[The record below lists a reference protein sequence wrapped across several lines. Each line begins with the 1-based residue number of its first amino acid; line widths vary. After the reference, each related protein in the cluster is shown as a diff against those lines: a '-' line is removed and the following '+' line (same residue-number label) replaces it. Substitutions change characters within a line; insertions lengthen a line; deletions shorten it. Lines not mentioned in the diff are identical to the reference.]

1 MGKYT
6 VNSFFSGIG
15 GFDLAF
21 ERQGFE
27 VKYQCEINDFCKLI
41 LNRHWPKVP
50 CDSDITKVQLSD
62 LPTANVWC
70 AGFPCQDVSVAR
82 GSNGRQGLKGKN
94 SGLFYDF
101 FNLIEKKQPEVIL
114 LENVLGLLSSH
125 EGNDFKIILQYLNNA
140 GYGVSWRVFN
150 SKFFGVPQSRPRVYI
165 CAWKN
170 DINKA
175 AFVLHEFSE
184 SKKNDK
190 ARLQFINP
198 QTNDEIGFT
207 VPELA
212 YCLAATSG
220 RHTGTDWSR
229 TYVCYENRVRRLI
242 PTESESLQGFPL
254 NWTLPND
261 PTENSLYDFDSLRYH
276 AIGNAVSVP
285 VIEWIAKRVK
295 KVLATQSENLQIVDV
310 LEKYGDFKKNKP
322 RNQSVKSEDHC
333 KIKWNTGGIALAGE
347 AYDCKVFE
355 SCNQSVKSNL
365 IDFISNSYPPEKYFI
380 SAGAARGILRRA
392 DNQNRKLFTPLRR
405 SLERLSELDLVQ
417 AI

>member
-1 MGKYT
+1 M
-6 VNSFFSGIG
+6 
-15 GFDLAF
+15 
-21 ERQGFE
+21 
-27 VKYQCEINDFCKLI
+27 I
-41 LNRHWPKVP
+41 LNRHWPGVV
-50 CDSDITKVQLSD
+50 CEADITKVSSMD
-62 LPTANVWC
+62 LPLTNVWC

-101 FNLIEKKQPEVIL
+101 FNLIEQRQPEVIL
-114 LENVLGLLSSH
+114 LENVVGLLSSH
-125 EGNDFKIILQYLNNA
+125 EGNDFKIILQSLNNA

-175 AFVLHEFSE
+175 TYVLHELLE
-184 SKKNDK
+184 SQKNEK

-198 QTNDEIGFT
+198 QINKELGFT

-229 TYVCYENRVRRLI
+229 TYVSYHDRVRRLI
-242 PTESESLQGFPL
+242 PTESETLQGFPL

-261 PTENSLYDFDSLRYH
+261 PDQNLLYDFDSLRYH

-285 VIEWIAKRVK
+285 VIEWISKRVK
-295 KVLATQSENLQIVDV
+295 KMLSAKSKSFKTEDILMN
-310 LEKYGDFKKNKP
+310 YGDFKKGKP
-322 RNQSVKSEDHC
+322 RYQSVKSEDHC
-333 KIKWNTGGIALAGE
+333 KIKWNTGGIAVEGE
-347 AYDCKVFE
+347 AFDCKVFE
-355 SCNQSVKSNL
+355 ACNETIKSNL
-365 IDFISNSYPPEKYFI
+365 IDFISPIYPAEKYFI
-380 SAGAARGILRRA
+380 SPGAARGILRRA
-392 DNQNRKLFTPLRR
+392 DSQNRKLFTPFRE
-405 SLERLSELDLVQ
+405 SLERLSEADLVQ